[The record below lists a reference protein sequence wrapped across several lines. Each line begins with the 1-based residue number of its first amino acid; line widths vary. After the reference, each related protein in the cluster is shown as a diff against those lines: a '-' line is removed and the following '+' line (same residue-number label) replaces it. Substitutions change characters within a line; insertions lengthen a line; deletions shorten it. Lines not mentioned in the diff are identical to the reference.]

1 MTSAT
6 DFDVIVIGGG
16 PAGATTAALLAR
28 KGRRVVLLEKS
39 ERPRYKVGESLM
51 PYCYFTLDRL
61 GVVERMKQI
70 GYQEKHAVQFVSTNG
85 KVSAP
90 FYFSQHYKHDSAR
103 TWHVDRESFDAM
115 LLDQARA
122 DGADVRMGVNV
133 REAVVEDGAVVGVR
147 AQDAVGEAQTF
158 RSAMTVDASGRDCFS
173 INRNDWRVPD
183 PKLKKIAV
191 WTYYRGAKHGD
202 DAACHATTVAYLPE
216 KGWFWYI
223 PLSNG
228 DTSVGVV
235 AERDYLYREGKD
247 PQSIFKREIQNND
260 WIAERLADAEQ
271 VGEFRVT
278 GDYSYRSRHC
288 AANGLVLVGDAFA
301 FLDPVFS
308 SGVFLALRTGE
319 IAADAVDAA
328 LKRGDV
334 SAGQFEDY
342 GRAVCEGME
351 RMRKLVYAFY
361 DQAFSFKDVMMK
373 YPQLR
378 GELTDCL
385 IGDLFRDLGPLFE
398 AVGEFAEMPEPLEHG
413 RPLVS
418 A

>member
-90 FYFSQHYKHDSAR
+90 FYFSQPYKHDSAR

-158 RSAMTVDASGRDCFS
+158 RSAMTVDASGR
-173 INRNDWRVPD
+173 VP
-183 PKLKKIAV
+183 
-191 WTYYRGAKHGD
+191 RH
-202 DAACHATTVAYLPE
+202 
-216 KGWFWYI
+216 
-223 PLSNG
+223 NG
-228 DTSVGVV
+228 GVP
-235 AERDYLYREGKD
+235 AGK
-247 PQSIFKREIQNND
+247 
-260 WIAERLADAEQ
+260 
-271 VGEFRVT
+271 
-278 GDYSYRSRHC
+278 
-288 AANGLVLVGDAFA
+288 GLVLVQPAEQRRHERRRRRGARLF
-301 FLDPVFS
+301 V
-308 SGVFLALRTGE
+308 SGRQRPPKHLQ
-319 IAADAVDAA
+319 
-328 LKRGDV
+328 
-334 SAGQFEDY
+334 AGNSE
-342 GRAVCEGME
+342 
-351 RMRKLVYAFY
+351 
-361 DQAFSFKDVMMK
+361 
-373 YPQLR
+373 
-378 GELTDCL
+378 
-385 IGDLFRDLGPLFE
+385 
-398 AVGEFAEMPEPLEHG
+398 
-413 RPLVS
+413 
-418 A
+418 